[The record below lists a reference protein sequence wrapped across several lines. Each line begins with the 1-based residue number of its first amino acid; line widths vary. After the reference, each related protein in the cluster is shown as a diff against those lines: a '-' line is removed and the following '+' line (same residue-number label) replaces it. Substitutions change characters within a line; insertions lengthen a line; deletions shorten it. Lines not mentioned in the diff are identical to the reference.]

1 LTDNINA
8 ITWAG
13 LEVRGTTYHFKIV
26 EKNEP
31 KKEKEQHPQ
40 NLVAK
45 KEAIITKT
53 FVEVGK
59 PVVMKNDH
67 VEKGQLLVSGVYGNE
82 ENPSVVSAKG
92 IVYGETWYTSE
103 VSVPLKTQ
111 FQVYTGNAYNEY
123 FLKFGSAKIKIWG
136 FQHDKYKRSRTE
148 HVKHDVKLFGFTLP
162 IAYEKDIVREEEEAN
177 REYTEKQALKVAKE
191 MAEKELKK
199 KLDEHA
205 MIVSDKILSK
215 EVEADQLK
223 VTLHYTVIENIA
235 ESQPISESDI
245 QGD

>member
-1 LTDNINA
+1 
-8 ITWAG
+8 
-13 LEVRGTTYHFKIV
+13 
-26 EKNEP
+26 
-31 KKEKEQHPQ
+31 
-40 NLVAK
+40 
-45 KEAIITKT
+45 
-53 FVEVGK
+53 
-59 PVVMKNDH
+59 M
-67 VEKGQLLVSGVYGNE
+67 EKGQILVSGIYGNE
-82 ENPSVVSAKG
+82 ESPTIVSAKG
-92 IVYGETWYTSE
+92 IVYGETWYTSK
-103 VSVPLKTQ
+103 VDVPLKTQ
-111 FQVYTGNAYNEY
+111 FQVYTGNVYNEH
-123 FLKFGSAKIKIWG
+123 FLKFGDTKIKIWG

-148 HVKHDVKLFGFTLP
+148 SVKHDVKLFGFTLP
-162 IAYEKDIVREEEEAN
+162 IAYEKDVVREEEEAN

-235 ESQPISESDI
+235 EPQPISESDI